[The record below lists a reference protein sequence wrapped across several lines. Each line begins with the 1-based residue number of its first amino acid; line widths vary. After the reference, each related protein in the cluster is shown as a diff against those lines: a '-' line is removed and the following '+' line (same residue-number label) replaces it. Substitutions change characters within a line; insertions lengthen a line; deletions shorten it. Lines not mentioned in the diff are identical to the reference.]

1 MEALKDQHPNN
12 EVSHQEKETAPEGN
26 IFLPAEATGE
36 DNISLF
42 GEVGEITKYLNEML
56 GKIQSAESVME
67 SVSEELPLGT
77 DQISEVTRN
86 TEEATQKIL
95 DDTEKVGENHD
106 LMSVQL
112 ESLKATLFDES
123 LRSQE
128 KVKADVKEL
137 CRLIEDNKQV
147 MFNLV
152 GTLSF
157 QDPAG
162 QQLRKVSHM
171 LQTLQSRMLK
181 MVITFGKKVRGD
193 VVPKK
198 KEEELLS
205 ELEYSSE
212 GEAIDQDLVDSVLKG
227 YGF

>member
-1 MEALKDQHPNN
+1 MKALKDKHPKN
-12 EVSHQEKETAPEGN
+12 EVSHQEGGLDPGENA
-26 IFLPAEATGE
+26 FLPAEDENA
-36 DNISLF
+36 SLF
-42 GEVGEITKYLNEML
+42 GEVGEMTKYLNEMV

-77 DQISEVTRN
+77 DQISEVTRK

-95 DDTEKVGENHD
+95 DDTEKVSENND
-106 LMSVQL
+106 LMTIQL

-128 KVKADVKEL
+128 KVKADVKEI

-162 QQLRKVSHM
+162 QQLRKVTHM
-171 LQTLQSRMLK
+171 LKALQSRMLK

-193 VVPKK
+193 VVPEKQ
-198 KEEELLS
+198 EEALLT

-212 GEAIDQDLVDSVLKG
+212 GEEIDQDLVDSVLKG